1 MSNYTNNNYP
11 NYNYPN
17 YNNNNNYNSELT
29 EEQTNAIKEFV
40 NNPTDETW
48 NAIPGNS
55 PFDDE
60 FLKFVIIPELYE
72 YDDLRGFKFVLEKY
86 QISPFEAGTREMD
99 SDGEDWWWDITNL
112 FDLAC
117 NNNDEETFI
126 YLLHLLEKQGFNI
139 WQYYSPG
146 RGVEIGDGYISE
158 CNGYLEKL
166 RKEELKKLKLLTS
179 KLPRNLVTYELSE
192 YTPLRLSQNEKNDI
206 MGIVRPPPPPK
217 QAPPRAPPEEE
228 YYAELREPFLNKIQ
242 LHKEYVRVPPL
253 KKQVIK
259 KFSIYVRYDEIDVR
273 RPDYE
278 VVIGLTLDKS
288 PWGSADTVNRIV
300 YKNETSIL
308 IGLPS
313 GLETVEIYKY
323 NNRLYYRNLFGETF
337 VFPLFVELE
346 DLWKNIQPHLD
357 TETRTDISIHG
368 KPYTKYYLK
377 VFGMEPENDYRATI
391 FDIQPVLNYIT
402 AEEAFKTSK
411 MPRNIVRY
419 VTTGEPGS
427 QSALVVKGMNKYH
440 NILTRKYTSKQR
452 RLKHAAEQR
461 RKAKEAQ
468 VIAKVKAYEKKK
480 YTRKRK

>member
-11 NYNYPN
+11 NY
-17 YNNNNNYNSELT
+17 NNNNYNSELT
-29 EEQTNAIKEFV
+29 EEQTNAIEEFV

-192 YTPLRLSQNEKNDI
+192 YTPLRLSQNEKNNI

-228 YYAELREPFLNKIQ
+228 YYAELREPFLHRIQVNNANKKLQPRKKRII
-242 LHKEYVRVPPL
+242 HKLE
-253 KKQVIK
+253 
-259 KFSIYVRYDEIDVR
+259 IYISYDEDHP

-278 VVIGLTLDKS
+278 ASVSVTLHGTPSYGDS
-288 PWGSADTVNRIV
+288 SRVNRIV
-300 YKNETSIL
+300 YKNDRSIL
-308 IGLPS
+308 IGLDF
-313 GLETVEIYKY
+313 EFVQIYEF
-323 NNRLYYRNLFGETF
+323 NGRLYYRGAYSFSETY
-337 VFPLFVELE
+337 VFPRFVSL
-346 DLWKNIQPHLD
+346 DDIWKAIQPYLNM
-357 TETRTDISIHG
+357 ESRTSVTMVGSQYD
-368 KPYTKYYLK
+368 KYYIK
-377 VFGMEPENDYRATI
+377 VFGQEFSDNYTI
-391 FDIQPVLNYIT
+391 TVFDIQPVLNYIT

-427 QSALVVKGMNKYH
+427 QSALIVKGMSKYH

-452 RLKHAAEQR
+452 RLKHAQEQR
-461 RKAKEAQ
+461 KKAKEAQ
-468 VIAKVKAYEKKK
+468 IIAKVKAYEKKK